1 MSLRE
6 YLQKFVNVLPL
17 STELLIANITAVIFM
32 ADILLV
38 RSRTLLVLKIVIVI
52 LLQFSSR
59 WRENFMAFFS
69 LQKMRILSTGVS
81 KLQNS

>member
-17 STELLIANITAVIFM
+17 STELLIANITAVIFV

-38 RSRTLLVLKIVIVI
+38 HSCTLLALKTIYDIVSIWFGSSEFYHEMCGLGLAASGSNVI
-52 LLQFSSR
+52 DC
-59 WRENFMAFFS
+59 NIA
-69 LQKMRILSTGVS
+69 
-81 KLQNS
+81 